1 MRYRRA
7 QMKWYF
13 QSGILLCALLL
24 AGCANPGGRTFDF
37 GFAAARL
44 PDIRGE
50 THFTA
55 AGPFYESAERKHDF
69 RYLGV
74 RPLFSRVSSPADAR
88 WSLDVLWPLAA
99 ARGWND
105 DFVWRFLLAYGMRY
119 GDEQSERYR
128 TWLLPV
134 WFQGRTAAGEDY
146 FAVFPLGGKICEFLG
161 RDRISFVLFPLYA
174 RSVINEVR
182 TTSIL
187 WPVGSRTKGDK
198 ISRFR
203 VFPFYGYS
211 RLLDEYEKRFI
222 LWPVWTSARYYHEG
236 GTGRGYV
243 LFPLWGRL
251 KLEDQES
258 WMLLPPFFR
267 WHRGQKRN
275 VLHAPWPF
283 FQKTSG
289 DVDKLY
295 LWPLWGRREAAGVK
309 TGFFLWPVFGRR
321 VVDRQ
326 DTELK
331 TLLAMPFLT
340 WEKETEK
347 TEEQAVT
354 ARWFSLWPLCSYR
367 REGDESR
374 FRLLHLFPG
383 RHIPPVERN
392 WAPFWTL
399 YSRQRIGDERQSE
412 LLWGLYRSRKKN
424 DAYAARSLF
433 PLAEYEVSHRD
444 GNRFEWSVL
453 KGLIGYK
460 RVDETRSLRLFYL
473 LKLGGKERQP

>member
-1 MRYRRA
+1 
-7 QMKWYF
+7 MKWYF

-24 AGCANPGGRTFDF
+24 AGCATPGGRTFDF

-187 WPVGSRTKGDK
+187 WPVGSRAG
-198 ISRFR
+198 RCR
-203 VFPFYGYS
+203 R
-211 RLLDEYEKRFI
+211 RLIVMIR
-222 LWPVWTSARYYHEG
+222 
-236 GTGRGYV
+236 
-243 LFPLWGRL
+243 
-251 KLEDQES
+251 
-258 WMLLPPFFR
+258 
-267 WHRGQKRN
+267 
-275 VLHAPWPF
+275 
-283 FQKTSG
+283 
-289 DVDKLY
+289 
-295 LWPLWGRREAAGVK
+295 
-309 TGFFLWPVFGRR
+309 RR
-321 VVDRQ
+321 V
-326 DTELK
+326 LGA
-331 TLLAMPFLT
+331 AM
-340 WEKETEK
+340 
-347 TEEQAVT
+347 AVVMTAGCGDDDDVSRPPADT
-354 ARWFSLWPLCSYR
+354 ARS
-367 REGDESR
+367 
-374 FRLLHLFPG
+374 
-383 RHIPPVERN
+383 
-392 WAPFWTL
+392 
-399 YSRQRIGDERQSE
+399 
-412 LLWGLYRSRKKN
+412 
-424 DAYAARSLF
+424 
-433 PLAEYEVSHRD
+433 EVS
-444 GNRFEWSVL
+444 V
-453 KGLIGYK
+453 
-460 RVDETRSLRLFYL
+460 
-473 LKLGGKERQP
+473 